1 MDLKAKSAE
10 EFKHKAM
17 PSAAVTL
24 KYLVKLFGDLT
35 ISKCYNIYAKITI
48 SSHIPEV
55 PGSSPGYP
63 IVISLWQQETSQDLK
78 TPHIMKMNFPH

>member
-1 MDLKAKSAE
+1 MDLKAKTAE

-17 PSAAVTL
+17 QSAAVAL

-48 SSHIPEV
+48 SNGLCAYSIIESLNSHIPEV

-63 IVISLWQQETSQDLK
+63 NVISPW
-78 TPHIMKMNFPH
+78 

>member
-1 MDLKAKSAE
+1 MDLKAKTAE

-17 PSAAVTL
+17 PSAAVAL
-24 KYLVKLFGDLT
+24 KYLVKLFDDLT

-48 SSHIPEV
+48 SSHFHEV

-63 IVISLWQQETSQDLK
+63 NMISFW
-78 TPHIMKMNFPH
+78 FW